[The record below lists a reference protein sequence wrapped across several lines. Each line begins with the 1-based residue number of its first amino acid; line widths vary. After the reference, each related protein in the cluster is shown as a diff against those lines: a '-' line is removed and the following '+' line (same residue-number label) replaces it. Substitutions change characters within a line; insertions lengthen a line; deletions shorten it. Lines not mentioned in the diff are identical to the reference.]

1 MVGGRGNGVI
11 FEFIT
16 VGAYVKVTAV
26 DPVTGT
32 EATIV
37 GDPMRGELALRQVAL
52 RKLKYIMDKQ
62 RTGGRF

>member
-1 MVGGRGNGVI
+1 MAGGGGNGVI

-32 EATIV
+32 EAIIV
-37 GDPMRGELALRQVAL
+37 GDPMRGEHALRQTAL
-52 RKLKYIMDKQ
+52 RKLKFVLEKQ
-62 RTGGRF
+62 RTGGRS